1 MNLTITVDEEVLRR
15 ARIRALEKGTS
26 VNAVLR
32 EFLESYAGATV
43 ESQARSR
50 LAGLARRSTA
60 TSGSEGRRWTRVEL
74 YDARFEREDS
84 VSSVHEPR

>member
-1 MNLTITVDEEVLRR
+1 MNVTITVDEEVLRR
-15 ARIRALEKGTS
+15 ARIRALEQGTS

-32 EFLESYAGATV
+32 EFLESYAGAAV

-60 TSGSEGRRWTRVEL
+60 TSGPEGRRWTRSEL
-74 YDARFEREDS
+74 YDARFDPDAAG
-84 VSSVHEPR
+84 SSVHESP